1 MRLFGLCFTI
11 LTLLAGSIAL
21 AADADDGKRLA
32 EMRCVPCHAVVPGQ
46 RREVSDAPPF
56 DVIAAKFRVAP
67 DILAFLLLHP
77 HPRMNEPLTRREAAD
92 IAAYI
97 STLAR

>member
-1 MRLFGLCFTI
+1 MRLFAICFATF
-11 LTLLAGSIAL
+11 TLLVRPIAL
-21 AADADDGKRLA
+21 AADAEDGKRLA
-32 EMRCVPCHAVVPGQ
+32 ETRCVPCHVVVPGQ

-56 DVIAAKFRVAP
+56 DVIAAKFKVAA
-67 DILAFLLLHP
+67 DVLAFLLLHP
-77 HPRMNEPLTRREAAD
+77 HPRMNMPLTRPEAED

>member
-1 MRLFGLCFTI
+1 MRLFAICFAT
-11 LTLLAGSIAL
+11 LALLASPIAL

-32 EMRCVPCHAVVPGQ
+32 ETRCVPCHVVVPGQ

-56 DVIAAKFRVAP
+56 DVIAAKFKVAP
-67 DILAFLLLHP
+67 DVVAFLLLHP
-77 HPRMNEPLTRREAAD
+77 HPRMNVPLTRREAED

>member
-1 MRLFGLCFTI
+1 MRLIGLCFAI
-11 LTLLAGSIAL
+11 LALVTGSIAI

-32 EMRCVPCHAVVPGQ
+32 EARCVPCHAIVPGQ

-56 DVIAAKFRVAP
+56 DVIAAKFKVAP
-67 DILAFLLLHP
+67 YVLAFLLLHP
-77 HPRMNEPLTRREAAD
+77 HPRMNVPLTRREAED

-97 STLAR
+97 GTLAR

>member
-1 MRLFGLCFTI
+1 M
-11 LTLLAGSIAL
+11 SIASHCCL
-21 AADADDGKRLA
+21 RDDR
-32 EMRCVPCHAVVPGQ
+32 PCHVVVPGQ

-56 DVIAAKFRVAP
+56 DVIAAKFKVAP
-67 DILAFLLLHP
+67 DVVAFLLLHP
-77 HPRMNEPLTRREAAD
+77 HPRMNVPLTRREAED

>member
-1 MRLFGLCFTI
+1 MRWSGICAPI
-11 LTLLAGSIAL
+11 LILLAGPIAL

-32 EMRCVPCHAVVPGQ
+32 ETRCVPCHVVVPDQ
-46 RREVSDAPPF
+46 RRELSDAPPF
-56 DVIAAKFRVAP
+56 DVIAVKFKLAP

>member
-1 MRLFGLCFTI
+1 MRLFGICFAT
-11 LTLLAGSIAL
+11 LTLLATPLAL
-21 AADADDGKRLA
+21 AADAEDGKRLA
-32 EMRCVPCHAVVPGQ
+32 ETRCVPCHVVVPGQ

-56 DVIAAKFRVAP
+56 DQIAAKFKVAP
-67 DILAFLLLHP
+67 DVLAFLLLYP
-77 HPRMNEPLTRREAAD
+77 HPRMNVPLTRREAED

>member
-1 MRLFGLCFTI
+1 MRLFAICFAT
-11 LTLLAGSIAL
+11 LTLLARPIAL
-21 AADADDGKRLA
+21 AADAEDGKRLA
-32 EMRCVPCHAVVPGQ
+32 ETLCVPCHVVVPGQ

-56 DVIAAKFRVAP
+56 DVIAAKFKVAP
-67 DILAFLLLHP
+67 DVVAFLLLHP
-77 HPRMNEPLTRREAAD
+77 HPRMNVPLTRREAED